1 MVHLLYLWLKNCD
14 SQILQVWDLLP
25 PALFLPGHSSTD
37 IHLFSHLKLGSVRKW
52 GGHRKYSSVSLSYV
66 SIRIY
71 IDIRDKE
78 WLLSLVSY
86 LELVDCM
93 DRKCHEIVYMK
104 SWPNTDSKLWTCSTH
119 SLGTPIRAHPICWNL
134 LKPAWPRANPA
145 CAIADACMPP
155 QTVSDYSWVFV
166 PFVIS
171 RGLHRGSLPKR
182 DKLLENTHTVGL
194 IFWGSCSPD
203 CRSTDPSNEGSCDRL
218 GWKTEGL
225 SGYCHLFSLG
235 CAWQRRHRKRTRF
248 SILHC
253 LSCDRVGRR
262 FIPRKSRGAGIV
274 FLDEMTSHGCWSRC
288 FGRKSEVMQL
298 CFGDS
303 GALEWK
309 PLFVQIERCRLAI
322 RAQAAEERPCPEKGS
337 DRISCATNAGQF
349 LVLALP
355 KVAGKCP
362 SLPSFWGWH
371 IPVAF
376 LCKL

>member
-145 CAIADACMPP
+145 CAIVDACMPP
-155 QTVSDYSWVFV
+155 QTVSDYIWVFV

-203 CRSTDPSNEGSCDRL
+203 CRSTDPSNAGSCGRL

-235 CAWQRRHRKRTRF
+235 CAWQRRRRKRTRF

-262 FIPRKSRGAGIV
+262 FITTEIQRGKNRFSRWNDFPWVLISVLWEKVRSNATVFRRQRSLGMEAPVCADRKVQTCHQS
-274 FLDEMTSHGCWSRC
+274 SGCWRETVSRE
-288 FGRKSEVMQL
+288 GIGQNKL
-298 CFGDS
+298 CY
-303 GALEWK
+303 K
-309 PLFVQIERCRLAI
+309 CRAI
-322 RAQAAEERPCPEKGS
+322 LSAGS
-337 DRISCATNAGQF
+337 T
-349 LVLALP
+349 
-355 KVAGKCP
+355 
-362 SLPSFWGWH
+362 
-371 IPVAF
+371 
-376 LCKL
+376 